1 MDLYLVVDKDIH
13 VEVFAFDSLD
23 KAIEKFN
30 NILWETESSCI
41 TNITQDRENMK
52 FQCIGKG
59 CNGDEFIFYIEKIKL
74 NAI

>member
-13 VEVFAFDSLD
+13 VDVFAFDSLD

-30 NILWETESSCI
+30 DILQETEPSFVI
-41 TNITQDRENMK
+41 NVTQDKENMN

-59 CNGDEFIFYIEKIKL
+59 YNGDEFIFYIEKIKL
-74 NAI
+74 NAM